1 MDDERART
9 DRELAERIS
18 RGDGAALE
26 AVYDAYAGA
35 VYRQALAVA
44 SSAADAEDVVQ
55 EVFLK
60 LVRRR
65 GGPIRDLKAY
75 LLTAAR
81 NQATSTLRQ
90 RRCEALDDCGLRIA
104 DCGFAGRPYPQSTSS
119 ATVDM
124 AAVREALEALPSEQR
139 EVVMLK
145 VYDQLTFEEIGRV
158 VRASLNTVASRYRYA
173 LQKLRKA
180 LGDAVDG

>member
-1 MDDERART
+1 MDDESART
-9 DRELAERIS
+9 DSELAERIS
-18 RGDGAALE
+18 LGDAGALE

-35 VYRQALAVA
+35 VYRQAMAVA
-44 SSAADAEDVVQ
+44 GCASDAEDVVQ
-55 EVFLK
+55 DVFLK

-90 RRCEALDDCGLRIA
+90 RRCEALDENGA
-104 DCGFAGRPYPQSTSS
+104 SAGCFSPG
-119 ATVDM
+119 ATGSPVD
-124 AAVREALEALPSEQR
+124 AAVVREALAALPAEQR

-145 VYDQLTFEEIGRV
+145 VYD
-158 VRASLNTVASRYRYA
+158 
-173 LQKLRKA
+173 
-180 LGDAVDG
+180 